1 MKVAQPYKER
11 YFKDY
16 NKQQMVMLS
25 ENIKDL
31 SAFIKLIQFSSDS
44 NDQTDQL
51 FAVEKAK
58 LTEELYYKRKRM
70 DNYNL
75 AEDITLGCLAKC
87 FFCGARCMAVN
98 DCKLNNRTHSTH
110 FHRPMAF
117 KGSFT
122 MAFNKSYNNMEGKKY
137 LM

>member
-11 YFKDY
+11 YFKEY
-16 NKQQMVMLS
+16 NKQQMGILS

-87 FFCGARCMAVN
+87 FLR
-98 DCKLNNRTHSTH
+98 
-110 FHRPMAF
+110 
-117 KGSFT
+117 
-122 MAFNKSYNNMEGKKY
+122 EGLEAKTRSHLVHLILGESMFVLKVFESI
-137 LM
+137 LVWMTCSLVLI